1 MSLSLLSLPG
11 ERELLPPPG
20 GRARVNSKLDL
31 VGSLMSRILLSSL
44 SLSFPLFSLLAT
56 DRTLILLSPSPRPLA
71 IYLSKANSV
80 GGEGE

>member
-1 MSLSLLSLPG
+1 
-11 ERELLPPPG
+11 
-20 GRARVNSKLDL
+20 
-31 VGSLMSRILLSSL
+31 MSRILLSSL

-80 GGEGE
+80 GGEGGIGTFKGFYADSLSVLQYFRRAVT